1 MLMSRTYEQLN
12 EQQSNEPTTGS
23 SPTANLPTPTQQQL
37 PANSDDGWSDTAA
50 EIESQVLRG
59 KLLKFADWRW
69 TKGTESD
76 EVEKG
81 TQLVAIGTAAAWV
94 KWTGGKPVQ
103 YVLRQLGEKLPHR
116 DELGDHDDFLWE
128 LGPDNK
134 PRDPWQNTRFVY
146 FLDPVSMEML
156 TFSTPSGGGRSAVI
170 NLADQIKRM
179 RELGRSSA
187 LPVVELGAGPMPTK
201 FGLKSKPLFK
211 IVKWYGGGS
220 KNGGGPKEIAPPSL
234 KEELNDDI
242 PFSL

>member
-1 MLMSRTYEQLN
+1 MSRVFEKLSD
-12 EQQSNEPTTGS
+12 QQSLSGDESPPTT
-23 SPTANLPTPTQQQL
+23 NLPTATQQHL
-37 PANSDDGWSDTAA
+37 PANSGDGWSDTAA

-69 TKGTESD
+69 TKGTEGD
-76 EVEKG
+76 EVQEG

-94 KWTGGKPVQ
+94 KWAGGKPVQ
-103 YVLRQLGEKLPHR
+103 YVTRQPRKMLPDR
-116 DELGDHDDFLWE
+116 EELGDRDDFAWE
-128 LGPDNK
+128 LGPDNR

-146 FLDPVSMEML
+146 FLDPISMEML
-156 TFSTPSGGGRSAVI
+156 TFSTSSGGGRSAVI

-179 RELGRSSA
+179 RELGRPSA
-187 LPVVELGAGPMPTK
+187 LPVVELGAEKMPTK

-220 KNGGGPKEIAPPSL
+220 ENGGGPKEIAPPSVQ
-234 KEELNDDI
+234 EEMNDDI